1 MKAISIILCA
11 ILVSCST
18 PKKPE
23 QPEPSPN
30 IIYYYDTVTQVQY
43 MGMFHD
49 VPKLRLK
56 NNNNTFEVLPH
67 GSIINVEDIV
77 ETKKTIYPNGGG
89 TFFESNIKG
98 TNIDVF

>member
-1 MKAISIILCA
+1 MKVVSVILCA

-18 PKKPE
+18 PKQPE
-23 QPEPSPN
+23 QPVPPPK
-30 IIYYYDTVTQVQY
+30 ITYYYDTVIQVQY
-43 MGMFHD
+43 MGLFHD

-56 NNNNTFEVLPH
+56 NNNNTFKVIPS
-67 GSIINVEDIV
+67 GSIINVGDIV